1 MGIVS
6 VFNLRSGSRFP
17 VGCCGESSCL
27 QWARAWL
34 WYTFF
39 VAGLSLDINIEVSI
53 EEHLQMQP
61 PILGWNGIRVW
72 WRSNVFVCLRCFRYG
87 TTFQALWFTCF
98 IANRG
103 LKHFLGWNKTF
114 SPRSNPAGSVENDPV
129 TTTILRDPTKYSFLG
144 QIVLGPPTRKNCP
157 WRLEAMRYSSALIL
171 AALIYFF
178 QTLLFWPPDVS
189 TESLVPRRT
198 AVAGDLVLEIL
209 ILMDFTTTPLA
220 RSHQI
225 LGCQDEIP
233 GFRDGFRWNIFLK
246 KTCLAYLVVNMPT

>member
-1 MGIVS
+1 
-6 VFNLRSGSRFP
+6 
-17 VGCCGESSCL
+17 
-27 QWARAWL
+27 
-34 WYTFF
+34 
-39 VAGLSLDINIEVSI
+39 
-53 EEHLQMQP
+53 MQP
-61 PILGWNGIRVW
+61 PILGWNGIKVW
-72 WRSNVFVCLRCFRYG
+72 WRSNMFVCLICVRCFRYG

-103 LKHFLGWNKTF
+103 LKHHFLGWNKTF

-144 QIVLGPPTRKNCP
+144 QIVLGPPTQKLCP
-157 WRLEAMRYSSALIL
+157 WRLEAMRYSCALIL

-178 QTLLFWPPDVS
+178 QTLLFWPEVS

-225 LGCQDEIP
+225 LGCHDEIP
-233 GFRDGFRWNIFLK
+233 GPGMDGWNIFLK
-246 KTCLAYLVVNMPT
+246 KTCLAYLVVLICHLEFITSHICIYIYISSLEIQHRCLHNQNEAIFEARNTSSNIIGV